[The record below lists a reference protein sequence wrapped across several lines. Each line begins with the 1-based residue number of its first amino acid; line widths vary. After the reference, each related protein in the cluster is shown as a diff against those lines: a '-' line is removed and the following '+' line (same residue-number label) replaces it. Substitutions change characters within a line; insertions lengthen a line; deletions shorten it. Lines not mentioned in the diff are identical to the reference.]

1 MAVRLREISTRAPQG
16 RDKDKSKAELVQL
29 KAELEVLQ
37 YDLFAHSKDSVLV
50 VLQGL
55 DASGKDGAIKNV
67 FSGMNPMGISV
78 KAFKKPSE
86 EEAKHDYLWRVHKE
100 APEKGMIKIF
110 NRSHYEDILVPG
122 VEKWIDAGEIKE
134 RMKHLNAFEALLKS
148 TGTHILK
155 FYLHCS
161 DEERLQRLQERQT
174 DPRKK
179 WKYNDGDMQV
189 FEKRR
194 EYTEMY
200 ERIFADCSKA
210 VKWHIVPSDQNWW
223 KEHYIATEMVKLLR
237 KLTR

>member
-1 MAVRLREISTRAPQG
+1 MAIRLKEISPRAPKG
-16 RDKDKSKAELVQL
+16 MDKEKTKAELARL
-29 KAELEVLQ
+29 KAELEILQ
-37 YDLFAHSKDSVLV
+37 YDLYAQGKYAVLV

-86 EEAKHDYLWRVHKE
+86 EEMKHDYLWRVHKE
-100 APEKGMIKIF
+100 VPEKGMVKIF

-122 VEKWIDAGEIKE
+122 VEKWITPAQVDTRLKQ
-134 RMKHLNAFEALLKS
+134 LNAFESLLKS

-161 DEERLQRLQERQT
+161 DEERLERLHERQS
-174 DPRKK
+174 DPRKQ
-179 WKYNDGDMQV
+179 WKYNEGDMQV
-189 FEKRR
+189 YMKRK
-194 EYTEMY
+194 EYLDMY
-200 ERIFADCSKA
+200 ERIFAGCSRP
-210 VKWHIVPSDQNWW
+210 VKWHIVASDQNWW
-223 KEHYIATEMVKLLR
+223 KEYYIASEVAALLR

>member
-1 MAVRLREISTRAPQG
+1 MAVRIREISSRAPQG
-16 RDKDKSKAELVQL
+16 RDKDKTKAELAQL

-37 YDLFAHSKDSVLV
+37 YDLYARGRDAVLV

-67 FSGMNPMGISV
+67 FSGMNPMGVSV

-86 EEAKHDYLWRVHKE
+86 EEQKHDYLWRVHKE
-100 APEKGMIKIF
+100 APEKGMIKVF

-122 VEKWIDAGEIKE
+122 VEKWIAPAEVKE
-134 RMKHLNAFEALLKS
+134 RLKHMNAFEALLKS
-148 TGTHILK
+148 TGTHMLK

-161 DEERLQRLQERQT
+161 DQERLSRLQERIS
-174 DPRKK
+174 DPRKR
-179 WKYNDGDMQV
+179 WKYNEGDMQV
-189 FEKRR
+189 YEKRK

-200 ERIFADCSKA
+200 ERIFDDCSRP

-223 KEHYIATEMVKLLR
+223 KEYYIALELVRLLR
-237 KLTR
+237 KITR